1 METHIQREQLKR
13 FFDVV
18 TATFTMILLL
28 PVIAIIALVIK
39 LEGRGPIL
47 YRQERLGRGRKPFQI
62 YKFRTMTVDAEQGSG
77 PVWASDRDPRATSVG
92 RVLRAT
98 HLDEIP
104 QLWNVLRG
112 EMSLVGPRPERSH
125 FVALLE
131 PLVPHYADRFAAR
144 PGITGLSQIR
154 SGYDQSIRTV
164 RRKIRYDRFYT
175 RRACLLFDVWLMIR
189 TVGHVLNVNIGSGQA
204 SRRFGRSRSRWWI
217 PELLAFGP
225 RPRRLAGILA
235 VGAIAA
241 ASASSS
247 ASSIQAS
254 PGSPHPRG
262 GTDRP
267 DPRESPPATGRTEFP
282 WPGGAARLYAS
293 VGLDPVLVLS
303 EDPHTTPS
311 DPKLRGRKGGWDF
324 DDPFDSRLRPG
335 QGKERDKEK
344 GKGREKKDLWSV
356 IEEPKDSWPVIEEP
370 KLGGEPVEAA
380 AATQV
385 PEPPS
390 ILLLVAGGVAW
401 LCRRRLSALRE

>member
-1 METHIQREQLKR
+1 
-13 FFDVV
+13 VV
-18 TATFTMILLL
+18 
-28 PVIAIIALVIK
+28 
-39 LEGRGPIL
+39 
-47 YRQERLGRGRKPFQI
+47 
-62 YKFRTMTVDAEQGSG
+62 
-77 PVWASDRDPRATSVG
+77 
-92 RVLRAT
+92 
-98 HLDEIP
+98 
-104 QLWNVLRG
+104 RG
-112 EMSLVGPRPERSH
+112 EMSLVGPRPERGH
-125 FVALLE
+125 FVAQFE
-131 PLVPHYADRFAAR
+131 PLVPRYADRFAAC

-175 RRACLLFDVWLMIR
+175 RRACLLLDVWLLSR
-189 TVGHVLNVNIGSGQA
+189 TVGHVLHIGSGQA
-204 SRRFGRSRSRWWI
+204 SSRRFGRSDSRWRI
-217 PELLAFGP
+217 PVLFPFGA
-225 RPRRLAGILA
+225 RARRLAGFLA
-235 VGAIAA
+235 FGAFAA

-247 ASSIQAS
+247 ASSSSSFQAS

-344 GKGREKKDLWSV
+344 GKGREKKD
-356 IEEPKDSWPVIEEP
+356 
-370 KLGGEPVEAA
+370 
-380 AATQV
+380 
-385 PEPPS
+385 
-390 ILLLVAGGVAW
+390 
-401 LCRRRLSALRE
+401 